1 MSAANYKTM
10 DNFPLLAKEFVVHE
24 KSCSVCGAYQTNEE
38 NEVCEC
44 CGGEL
49 EETSYIDSDS
59 MQEAFADI
67 QKRLGDLN
75 QTLLFHKVSAESGYY
90 YGLQLYVEE
99 KHNPNDYDNDD
110 CRYYFDMCRSV
121 AIRRY
126 NSEVNKLRR
135 MLRRL
140 GAEFGFEE
148 LVCMDVFSNG
158 EAYYEHVAG

>member
-10 DNFPLLAKEFVVHE
+10 ENFPLLAKDFVVYE
-24 KSCSVCGAYQTNEE
+24 KSCLACGAYQTDEE

-49 EETSYIDSDS
+49 EEASYIDSDS
-59 MQEAFADI
+59 MQEVVADM
-67 QKRLGDLN
+67 QKRLDDLN
-75 QTLLFHKVSAESGYY
+75 RTLWFHKVSVEGGYY

-99 KHNPNDYDNDD
+99 RHNPSDYDNAD
-110 CRYYFDMCRSV
+110 CQYYFDMCRSV

-126 NSEVNKLRR
+126 NSEVNKLCRI
-135 MLRRL
+135 LRRL

-148 LVCMDVFSNG
+148 LFCRDVFSNG
-158 EAYYEHVAG
+158 EMCYGHVTK

>member
-10 DNFPLLAKEFVVHE
+10 ANFPLLVREFIVYE
-24 KSCSVCGAYQTNEE
+24 KRCLFCGAYQTNEE

-49 EETSYIDSDS
+49 EEISYIDSNS
-59 MQEAFADI
+59 TLEVSTDI
-67 QKRLGDLN
+67 QKRLGDFN
-75 QTLLFHKVSAESGYY
+75 QTLLFHKVSVEGGYY

-99 KHNPNDYDNDD
+99 KHNPNDYDNTD
-110 CRYYFDMCRSV
+110 CRCYLNMCRSV

-126 NSEVNKLRR
+126 NSEVNKLCR

-148 LVCMDVFSNG
+148 LFCRDVFSNG
-158 EAYYEHVAG
+158 EAYYEHVAR